1 MFSCLQQAEERNFFT
16 SFSRNLGFVDLP
28 IPVLQESLSR
38 FALAKLALSNFIQ
51 VVHEYRFK
59 PGTERVP
66 TRPYTCRHNTICMGR
81 THEIAFRGG
90 PPLSL
95 SLLPWRNFRDIFP
108 YSHFAGTD
116 CSPTAALH
124 PRASIPLSAQLKVAN
139 EIGTEL
145 EWKYSS
151 PRHCGWA
158 HSMHRST
165 GLG

>member
-1 MFSCLQQAEERNFFT
+1 MSHNSKYYRDRQIHKPQVPRKRGEKLALSCLQQAEERNFFT

-95 SLLPWRNFRDIFP
+95 SPPLEKFQRYISIFAFRRDRLLTHRRATPSGLN
-108 YSHFAGTD
+108 
-116 CSPTAALH
+116 SPLCTAQ
-124 PRASIPLSAQLKVAN
+124 SC
-139 EIGTEL
+139 E
-145 EWKYSS
+145 
-151 PRHCGWA
+151 
-158 HSMHRST
+158 
-165 GLG
+165 